1 MGTLFGY
8 LLGRLQDRPTI
19 ERAQEL
25 DAHADELRRIIE
37 ELQRQNSV
45 LWDAV
50 EAAERVVPQLRPADD
65 LERQHVADLHAAL
78 TRTAAEAHGDG

>member
-8 LLGRLQDRPTI
+8 LLGRRRERPDV
-19 ERAQEL
+19 EWGHQL
-25 DAHADELRRIIE
+25 DAHADELRRAIE
-37 ELQRQNSV
+37 ELERQNSV

-65 LERQHVADLHAAL
+65 VERQHVNDLHAAL
-78 TRTAAEAHGDG
+78 SRTANEAQGDG